1 MLVSAVEHE
10 STISIYVCMLSPFSC
25 VRHFETPWTVARQ
38 APLSMEFSR
47 QEYWNGTQVLY
58 HQHHLGSPC
67 MWSRFSL
74 VGSPWERD
82 RERERERESISPTP
96 PSHPLGHHRAWS
108 WVPCAIEQ
116 LPLAIYTHRS
126 VSMSMLLSQFV
137 PSSPSPIP
145 FTFQIFKSYHYSKS

>member
-74 VGSPWERD
+74 VGSPWERE

-116 LPLAIYTHRS
+116 LPTCYLYTQECIYVNAT
-126 VSMSMLLSQFV
+126 LSIC
-137 PSSPSPIP
+137 PILSFP
-145 FTFQIFKSYHYSKS
+145 HPIHFSNF